1 MDLETMGSDA
11 DRLLQEYRQA
21 YSDWEDER
29 GDGYTLSRAVL
40 LAIADRMRDTM
51 AAMDLLMTAG
61 KRPAPDAWAP
71 RVQPVRIMPCHCR
84 CNYGRNCGGC
94 GHAGCGYTRAQ
105 PVNRPC
111 GECGAQLPP
120 EGWQLRGPWH
130 APTCQHYEGPRP
142 VPDDF
147 PVKVLTDGQPAKDR
161 ATCGICGRSWDDGIA
176 TAWTPAPSGR
186 CPFEYFH

>member
-71 RVQPVRIMPCHCR
+71 RARAQYFPVLPVEIMPCQCR
-84 CNYGRNCGGC
+84 CNHGRNCGGC
-94 GHAGCGYTRAQ
+94 GHAGCGYTPQ
-105 PVNRPC
+105 PVGPDC
-111 GECGAQLPP
+111 EVCGAELPP
-120 EGWQLRGPWH
+120 NGTGWQIRGPWH
-130 APTCQHYEGPRP
+130 ASTCEHYEGP
-142 VPDDF
+142 
-147 PVKVLTDGQPAKDR
+147 
-161 ATCGICGRSWDDGIA
+161 
-176 TAWTPAPSGR
+176 
-186 CPFEYFH
+186 